1 MFPPARLGTAAFV
14 TMAVGV
20 LAALGLP
27 SSAVR
32 AADQEVNVYSF
43 RQEQLIR
50 PLLDAFT
57 KETGIEVRLVSGKDD
72 ALLERLRAEGE
83 NSPADILMT
92 VDAGRLYRAVE
103 AGLLQPVTSSTLDAL
118 VPAQYREPSG
128 LWYGLSVRARPIMV
142 AKDRVAPDSIKSYT
156 DLADPKWKGKV
167 CVRSSGSVYNQSM
180 LDAMIE
186 RVGVEK
192 TEAWA
197 AGLVANFA
205 RPPTGGDRDQIK
217 GLASGECDV
226 AISNSYYLGQMT
238 TSSDEAEKAAAAAT
252 LIVWP
257 DQDAAGVHV
266 NISGAGVTKSAK
278 NKENA
283 VKLLE
288 FLAGDAAQAIYAGD
302 VYEYPLREGIAL
314 SPVVAAWGTFK
325 ADTLDVS
332 KLGTHNAEALRI
344 ADRVGWR

>member
-1 MFPPARLGTAAFV
+1 MFSRFVARGARAF
-14 TMAVGV
+14 
-20 LAALGLP
+20 LAAAIIALLP
-27 SSAVR
+27 LVIAP
-32 AADQEVNVYSF
+32 AGAEEQEVNVYSF

-57 KETGIEVRLVSGKDD
+57 KETGIQVRLVSGKDD
-72 ALLERLRAEGE
+72 ALLERLKAEGA
-83 NSPADILMT
+83 NSPADVLMT

-103 AGLLQPVTSSTLDAL
+103 SGLFQPVTSEALNTL

-128 LWYGLSVRARPIMV
+128 LWFGLSVRARPIMV
-142 AKDRVAPDSIKSYT
+142 AKDRVAPDAVKSYM
-156 DLADPKWKGKV
+156 DLADPRWRGKV

-186 RVGVEK
+186 RLGVEK

-226 AISNSYYLGQMT
+226 AIVNTYYLGQMAA
-238 TSSDEAEKAAAAAT
+238 SSDEGDRTAAAGV
-252 LIVWP
+252 LVIWP
-257 DQDAAGVHV
+257 DQDGAGVHV
-266 NISGAGVTKSAK
+266 NISGAGVTRHAP
-278 NKENA
+278 NKDNA
-283 VKLLE
+283 IKLLE
-288 FLAGDAAQAIYAGD
+288 FLASDAAQAIYAGD
-302 VYEYPLREGIAL
+302 VHEYPIRQGITL
-314 SPVVAAWGTFK
+314 SPIVAAWGPFK
-325 ADTLDVS
+325 ADSLEVA
-332 KLGTHNAEALRI
+332 KLGSHNAEALRI

>member
-1 MFPPARLGTAAFV
+1 MFAPLRARSI
-14 TMAVGV
+14 V
-20 LAALGLP
+20 LLSLTLGLLTSLVALP
-27 SSAVR
+27 PTARSADR
-32 AADQEVNVYSF
+32 EVNVYSF

-57 KETGIEVRLVSGKDD
+57 KETGIDVHLVSGKDD
-72 ALLERLRAEGE
+72 ALLERLKAEGE
-83 NSPADILMT
+83 NSPADVLMT
-92 VDAGRLYRAVE
+92 VDAGRLYRALQ
-103 AGLLQPVTSSTLDAL
+103 AGVLQPIQSATLDAL
-118 VPAQYREPSG
+118 VPTQYREPG
-128 LWYGLSVRARPIMV
+128 GNWYGLSVRARPIMV
-142 AKDRVAPDSIKSYT
+142 AKDRVAPDAIKSYA
-156 DLADPKWKGKV
+156 DLADPKWKGKI

-186 RVGVEK
+186 RIGVEK

-226 AISNSYYLGQMT
+226 AISNTYYLGQMAA
-238 TSSDEAEKAAAAAT
+238 SSDEADKAAAAAT
-252 LIVWP
+252 LVVWP
-257 DQDAAGVHV
+257 DQDGAGVHV
-266 NISGAGVTKSAK
+266 NISGAGVTKSAR

-288 FLAGDAAQAIYAGD
+288 FLASDAAQAIYAGD
-302 VYEYPLREGIAL
+302 VYEYPLRNGIAL